1 MPAKDYKS
9 IANIIGLTSLDLNNC
24 RSVDNSIMEVKNKEY
39 LLKIKIIKNRKIN
52 KKIKKI
58 KKINII

>member
-39 LLKIKIIKNRKIN
+39 LLKIKIKKNRKN
-52 KKIKKI
+52 KKSNK
-58 KKINII
+58 NIE